1 MSDLAEQKQQLRQH
15 CRAIRKSLG
24 EEARKRASQIICERI
39 EGWKI
44 FQQSDVVLA
53 YMPIKSEVDLT
64 SLFARYP
71 QKCWALPR
79 IIPEENNRMVF
90 HPYAP
95 DGLVEHPFGMAEPA
109 PHLPVVQPIEIQL
122 VLAPGLA
129 FDRLGWRL
137 GYGGGYFDRFLEN
150 FTGVSA
156 GIVFHALLLDSLPHG
171 EFDQQMQWII
181 TEEEMLNIKT
191 GGQ

>member
-1 MSDLAEQKQQLRQH
+1 MIAKQKQQLRQQ
-15 CRAIRKSLG
+15 CRKIRQELG
-24 EEARKRASQIICERI
+24 EDTRKRASQIICEKI
-39 EGWKI
+39 EGWTI
-44 FQQSDVVLA
+44 FQQSEVVLT
-53 YMPIKSEVDLT
+53 YMPIKSEVDLMPLLA
-64 SLFARYP
+64 SHP

-90 HPYAP
+90 HPYTP

-109 PHLPVVQPIEIQL
+109 PHLPIVQPAEIQL

-150 FTGVSA
+150 FSGISA
-156 GIVFHALLLDSLPHG
+156 GIIFHALLLDNLPHG
-171 EFDQQMQWII
+171 VFDQRMQWII
-181 TEEEMLNIKT
+181 TEEEILATNLPML
-191 GGQ
+191 